1 MKQGRV
7 FKWGGVVS
15 GGVLIAFGIAVIVLA
30 LLGRNT
36 LDDELSRQQIT
47 GTPDMSPA
55 TIVPGIEAAGL
66 KDVDIPDCDV
76 AGKPI
81 DSGPRARCFAQYM
94 FIHALEGT
102 GGFVYSEMG
111 RYAAKPGAP
120 ADQLAPGGG
129 TNNPE
134 FAQIDP
140 VTKQPASNGARD
152 LWVTETALSTGLN
165 VTFMASLLVLFVL
178 LVGVALLLA
187 GVGFIVIGLGLLPPR
202 RAAEEPPPAGS
213 R

>member
-1 MKQGRV
+1 MKRGRV

-15 GGVLIAFGIAVIVLA
+15 GGVLVAFGIAVIVLA
-30 LLGRNT
+30 LLGRST

-47 GTPDMSPA
+47 GTPDMSPS

-102 GGFVYSEMG
+102 GGYVYSEMG
-111 RYAAKPGAP
+111 QYAAKPGAP
-120 ADQLAPGGG
+120 EDLAPGGG
-129 TNNPE
+129 TNNSE

-140 VTKQPASNGARD
+140 VTKQPASNGARNV
-152 LWVTETALSTGLN
+152 WVTETALSTGLN
-165 VTFMASLLVLFVL
+165 VTFMASLLVLFTL

-202 RAAEEPPPAGS
+202 PAAEGADKSPA
-213 R
+213 

>member
-1 MKQGRV
+1 MKRGRV

-15 GGVLIAFGIAVIVLA
+15 GGVLVAFGIAVIVLA

-36 LDDELSRQQIT
+36 LNNELEQQRII
-47 GTPDMSPA
+47 GTPDMSPSGITA
-55 TIVPGIEAAGL
+55 GIEAAGL

-81 DSGPRARCFAQYM
+81 DNGPRARCFAQYM

-111 RYAAKPGAP
+111 QYAAKPGAP

-140 VTKQPASNGARD
+140 VTKQPASNGARNV
-152 LWVTETALSTGLN
+152 WVTETALSTGLN
-165 VTFMASLLVLFVL
+165 VTFMASLLVLFTL

-202 RAAEEPPPAGS
+202 PAAEGAENSPA
-213 R
+213 

>member
-1 MKQGRV
+1 MKRGRV

-15 GGVLIAFGIAVIVLA
+15 GGVLVAFGIAVIVLA
-30 LLGRNT
+30 LLGRST
-36 LDDELSRQQIT
+36 LDDELARQQII

-55 TIVPGIEAAGL
+55 GIPPDRGRRPQGRRHPGLRRRRQADRQRPARAVL
-66 KDVDIPDCDV
+66 RPVHV
-76 AGKPI
+76 H
-81 DSGPRARCFAQYM
+81 PRARGDRRLRLLGDGSVRGQAGS
-94 FIHALEGT
+94 A
-102 GGFVYSEMG
+102 GG
-111 RYAAKPGAP
+111 P
-120 ADQLAPGGG
+120 ACAGGG

-140 VTKQPASNGARD
+140 VTKQPASNSARD

-165 VTFMASLLVLFVL
+165 VTFMASLLVLFTL

-202 RAAEEPPPAGS
+202 RAAEEPPPS
-213 R
+213 

>member
-1 MKQGRV
+1 MSFRLRRLG
-7 FKWGGVVS
+7 S
-15 GGVLIAFGIAVIVLA
+15 APSIA
-30 LLGRNT
+30 
-36 LDDELSRQQIT
+36 
-47 GTPDMSPA
+47 
-55 TIVPGIEAAGL
+55 GIEAAGL
-66 KDVDIPDCDV
+66 EDVNIPNCDV

-111 RYAAKPGAP
+111 QYEAKPGAP
-120 ADQLAPGGG
+120 AAELAPGGG

-140 VTKQPASNGARD
+140 VTKQPASNGARNV
-152 LWVTETALSTGLN
+152 WMTETALATGLN
-165 VTFMASLLVLFVL
+165 VTFMASLLVLFTL

-187 GVGFIVIGLGLLPPR
+187 GVGFIVIGLGLLPGPAGLR
-202 RAAEEPPPAGS
+202 RAQRKAPRDTLTHRPGLLLPGRAAIPLIDTPNVRRRDG
-213 R
+213 